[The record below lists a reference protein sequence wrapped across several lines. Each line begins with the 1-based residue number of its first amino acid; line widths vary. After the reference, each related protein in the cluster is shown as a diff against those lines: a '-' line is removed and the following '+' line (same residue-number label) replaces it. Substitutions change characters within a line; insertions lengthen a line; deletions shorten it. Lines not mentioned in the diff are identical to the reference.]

1 MHAIG
6 QLPSKLNGHSI
17 LENIQETI
25 IVADL
30 HYQIQWLNSTAVETL
45 SPLFHLYGVKH
56 IDDVIGLHM
65 DMFHSSP
72 AHQQQIMKGLESTHR
87 ARITIKNLYV
97 AETVIHP
104 IYNEEGEKKAYLL
117 MLLDVTKQAKR
128 EQENEQMIED
138 LSSPLLKIWD
148 EVLALPIV
156 GKLDHSRSTKLAEK
170 VLQECVKE
178 RARYFLIDLSS
189 LKTMDDDS
197 GHHINIIHEALRLIG
212 TTCLI
217 VGISAQ
223 MAQSIVSLD
232 YHWKTFG
239 NVRQGIA
246 YILKQEGKRITS
258 IDN

>member
-1 MHAIG
+1 MQAIG
-6 QLPSKLNGHSI
+6 QLPLKLNGHSI

-30 HYQIQWLNSTAVETL
+30 HYRIQWLNSTAVDTL
-45 SPLFHLYGVKH
+45 APLFQLYGVQD
-56 IDDVIGLHM
+56 ITDVIGLNM

-72 AHQQQIMKGLESTHR
+72 HHQQKIMKSLESTHR
-87 ARITIKNLYV
+87 ARINIKELYV

-104 IYNEEGEKKAYLL
+104 IYNESGEKQAYLL

-128 EQENEQMIED
+128 EQEKEQIIED
-138 LSSPLLKIWD
+138 LSLPLLKVWD
-148 EVLALPIV
+148 EILALPIV

-170 VLQECVKE
+170 ALQECVKE

-197 GHHINIIHEALRLIG
+197 GHYINIIHEALRLIG

-217 VGISAQ
+217 VGISAD
-223 MAQSIVSLD
+223 MAQSIVNLD
-232 YHWKTFG
+232 YQWKTFG

-246 YILKQEGKRITS
+246 YILKEEGKTITS
-258 IDN
+258 IND